1 MFCAGLREET
11 TVVFS
16 VYGCCVGTAMDGS
29 LVNVAKKLS
38 RQLTSDLIKDTLSS
52 RPTVDELK
60 QEGVLRGKARTRQR
74 SA

>member
-1 MFCAGLREET
+1 
-11 TVVFS
+11 
-16 VYGCCVGTAMDGS
+16 MDGS